1 MGIYILYILAC
12 FLTCANLP
20 APSWDESHMHC
31 RIVNLKFPV
40 SLDFDFDNLTT
51 LDVRLDRVVVFS
63 LVAHRT

>member
-1 MGIYILYILAC
+1 
-12 FLTCANLP
+12 
-20 APSWDESHMHC
+20 MHC